1 MADQIRRRRVV
12 KPPETRREEL
22 LDAGLAVFREK
33 GVKRATV
40 DDITGAAG
48 VAKGT
53 FYLYFDSR
61 DRLFA
66 GLRERFA
73 ADLLVAVEAAL
84 AEASAEDWAAR
95 ADAIV
100 GEAIDFAASRSD
112 EFALVFS
119 GHPPGEGEEAVVG
132 AERRFV
138 ELLVSTIRQG
148 VDAGAL
154 GVADPE
160 MTGALL
166 FHAVHGGLL
175 ELARHGGQKRGLKR
189 LRSST
194 SELVRRT
201 LGASP

>member
-1 MADQIRRRRVV
+1 MVEQLRRRRVV

-22 LDAGLAVFREK
+22 LEAGLAIFRQK
-33 GVKRATV
+33 GIRQATV
-40 DDITGAAG
+40 EDITAAAG

-53 FYLYFDSR
+53 FYLYFDSK
-61 DRLFA
+61 DRLFGA
-66 GLRERFA
+66 LRERFA
-73 ADLLVAVEAAL
+73 VDLLVAVEAAL
-84 AEASAEDWAAR
+84 ANVGAEDWIAR
-95 ADAIV
+95 AEAVV
-100 GEAIDFAASRSD
+100 GEAIDFAASRSE

-138 ELLVSTIRQG
+138 ELLIGTIRQG

-154 GVADPE
+154 RVADPE

-175 ELARHGGQKRGLKR
+175 ELARHGGQTAGLKR
-189 LRSST
+189 LHAGA
-194 SELVRRT
+194 SELVRRA
-201 LGASP
+201 LEPPS